1 MFRSILRTFALKA
14 FRAGRPLA
22 GLAAAVLLPCD
33 ASTAGAQTGL
43 PQDIVHAIRKAYG
56 DDEMRY
62 FDRAVDLDGDGKPE
76 LVVYVVGPMV
86 CGSGGCDLLVFT
98 PAGAGYRR
106 VASISVTQVPIRAS
120 SAKSSGWRDLVVRIG
135 GGGGRSGDVA
145 LAFDGKTYPRN
156 PTVPGPRVKPA
167 GAADTELLIAE
178 FKSMDE
184 GKVLP
189 AARTAPNA
197 AASTGAGPS
206 FDCAK
211 ADKPIEKLVCGDAAL
226 AALDR
231 VLAAAYAKGLSPS
244 SEWTERDRNASRA
257 AQREWLAERDACAK
271 AADPKGCTTSAY
283 QRRIAV
289 LKIQNA
295 DAGPVPSAVSYRCAG
310 LESQPVT
317 AVYYNGT
324 EPKSAVVTVGDR
336 QVVAF
341 IAPAAS
347 GARYTAK
354 DVELW
359 EHQGEATL
367 RWNEKGYRCKVQ

>member
-1 MFRSILRTFALKA
+1 MFRSILRTFPLKGS
-14 FRAGRPLA
+14 RAGRALA
-22 GLAAAVLLPCD
+22 GLAAAAFLPCG
-33 ASTAGAQTGL
+33 ASAAVAQTGL
-43 PQDIVHAIRKAYG
+43 PPDVVHAIRKAYG
-56 DDEMRY
+56 DDELRY

-76 LVVYVVGPMV
+76 LVVYVVGPTV

-106 VASISVTQVPIRAS
+106 LAAISVTQVPIRAS

-167 GAADTELLIAE
+167 GAADTELLIGE

-189 AARTAPNA
+189 AAGTAPNA
-197 AASTGAGPS
+197 ASPSDAGPS

-211 ADKPIEKLVCGDAAL
+211 AAKPVEKLVCGDAVL
-226 AALDR
+226 SALDR
-231 VLAAAYAKGLSPS
+231 TLAAAYAKGLSPS

-271 AADPKGCTTSAY
+271 AADPKGCTSSAY

-289 LKIQNA
+289 LKIRNA
-295 DAGPVPSAVSYRCAG
+295 DAGTVPAAVGYRCAG

-317 AVYYNGT
+317 AVYYNST
-324 EPKSAVVTVGDR
+324 EPQSAVVTVGDR

-359 EHQGEATL
+359 EHQGEARL
-367 RWNEKGYRCKVQ
+367 RWSGKDYKCKVQ